1 MDEESGQDTLWR
13 NSTANKVRFFM
24 QSHTDVSY
32 VQIKYRSAGDNVD
45 ARNSFMD
52 IEWEKIAS

>member
-1 MDEESGQDTLWR
+1 
-13 NSTANKVRFFM
+13 M

-32 VQIKYRSAGDNVD
+32 VQIKYRCAEDNVE

-52 IEWEKIAS
+52 IEREKIAS